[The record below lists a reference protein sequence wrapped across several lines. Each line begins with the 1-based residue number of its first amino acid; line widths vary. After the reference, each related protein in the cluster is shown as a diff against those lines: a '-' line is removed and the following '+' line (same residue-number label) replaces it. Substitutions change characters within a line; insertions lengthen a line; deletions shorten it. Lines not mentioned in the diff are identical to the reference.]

1 VFRRRIY
8 AVTNALEDLLLLK
21 QDFHNQCRWVGLLD
35 FAVLLGNLQDKAM
48 KNDVYA
54 DKLVQCGLDDASME
68 TIIATTAVTMSSSLS
83 TTLSTDSNQ
92 NLTTTATATATATA
106 TDNVTVTD
114 ISTAHVTDMNSENAL
129 NKKSSSTTVTAV
141 VSASN
146 ASTSDSDMMIEEAIT
161 EPVSTA
167 NATAATAAT
176 AEALYTEESSGNIR
190 KTSYLTSI
198 LEIFLVGV
206 CMPI

>member
-1 VFRRRIY
+1 VFRRCIY
-8 AVTNALEDLLLLK
+8 AVTNALEDLSLLK

-92 NLTTTATATATATA
+92 NITTTATATAT
-106 TDNVTVTD
+106 DNMTVTD
-114 ISTAHVTDMNSENAL
+114 ISTAHVTDINSENTL
-129 NKKSSSTTVTAV
+129 IQSSSSITAAAKA
-141 VSASN
+141 SAS
-146 ASTSDSDMMIEEAIT
+146 ACDSDMRVEEVIT

-206 CMPI
+206 CLYDILLCPCC